1 MIRTLTFSAIAFA
14 FAGVAAAAS
23 ANATVFTLKLDTPK
37 AEAQQIVVD
46 GYLWSCEGDTC
57 SATLNRKKA
66 TVRTCQKAAREI
78 GTFAS
83 FENENGALSESQ
95 LEKCNSAA
103 K

>member
-1 MIRTLTFSAIAFA
+1 MIRTLAFSAAA
-14 FAGVAAAAS
+14 LVFAGAAAAAS
-23 ANATVFTLKLDTPK
+23 ANATTFTLKLDTPK

-66 TVRTCQKAAREI
+66 TVRTCQKVAREI
-78 GTFAS
+78 GSFAS
-83 FENENGALSESQ
+83 FENENGALDTAQ
-95 LEKCNSAA
+95 LDKCNTVA

>member
-1 MIRTLTFSAIAFA
+1 MIRTLAFSAVAFA
-14 FAGVAAAAS
+14 FAGAAAAS
-23 ANATVFTLKLDTPK
+23 SANATAFTLKLETPK

-46 GYLWSCEGDTC
+46 GYLWDCEGDTC

-78 GTFAS
+78 GTFVS
-83 FENENGALSESQ
+83 FGNENGALSDAQ